1 MRDIHDIINQTP
13 WELQLPAFR
22 VFGNLYFVGNRDGA
36 SWLLDAGE
44 HLILFDTNYP
54 TMDTLLIHSIWSLGF
69 DPSKITDIIHT
80 HGHYDHIGATG
91 LLTHLSHAKTY
102 LGEADARMFRERPE
116 LSYLDHAQY
125 TYLELFEADVA
136 VCDGQ
141 CFTLGNT
148 TLEAISTPGHC
159 PGATSW
165 FFPVTDGEKT
175 YRVGLH
181 GGAGLATI
189 EKEYREQ
196 YGVDW
201 RNDFL
206 ASIDKLKDQKV
217 DIFLGNHT
225 AQNHTEE
232 KLERLKCGE
241 TEAFVDSSEW
251 RRFLLELRGH
261 VVKLIET
268 DD

>member
-1 MRDIHDIINQTP
+1 MREIHDIIEQTP
-13 WELQLPAFR
+13 WELQLPAFK

-36 SWLLDAGE
+36 SWLLDAGD

-54 TMDTLLIHSIWSLGF
+54 TMDTLLINSIWSLGF
-69 DPSKITDIIHT
+69 DPAKITDIIHT
-80 HGHYDHIGATG
+80 HGHYDHYGATN

-102 LGEADARMFRERPE
+102 LGEADVRMFKERPE
-116 LSYLDHAQY
+116 LSYLDHARFS
-125 TYLELFEADVA
+125 YLELFEADV
-136 VCDGQ
+136 VVSDGQ
-141 CFTLGNT
+141 SFKLGNT
-148 TLEAISTPGHC
+148 LLEAAATPGHC

-165 FFPVTDGEKT
+165 FFPVTDGQKT

-181 GGAGLATI
+181 GGAGLNTI
-189 EKEYREQ
+189 EREYREQ

-206 ASIDKLKDQKV
+206 SSIDKLMDRKV

-232 KLERLKCGE
+232 KLERLNRGD
-241 TEAFVDSSEW
+241 TDAFVDPSEW
-251 RRFLLELRGH
+251 QHFLRDLRER
-261 VVKLIET
+261 VVNLIEN
-268 DD
+268 D